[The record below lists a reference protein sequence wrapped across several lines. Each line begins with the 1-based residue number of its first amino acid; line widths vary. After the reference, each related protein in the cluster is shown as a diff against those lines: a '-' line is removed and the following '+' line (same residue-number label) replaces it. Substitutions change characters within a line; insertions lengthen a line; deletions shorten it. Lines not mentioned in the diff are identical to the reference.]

1 MNTLTETSR
10 PSGIA
15 GSKTSR
21 TPTRERESSGK
32 GDVVELVPAILK
44 LKSILVPIDFSKISQ
59 KALEYAVPLAKQ
71 FGAKITLLHA
81 IEPPPY
87 SVDLT
92 YVPMG
97 EGFPIGPMKKELDA
111 LAKKTIEPELLK
123 EVLVRVGTAFEVITN
138 VARDCGADLI
148 VITTHGHTGLK
159 HVFMGSTSE
168 RVVRH
173 APCPVFVVRKCEH
186 EFI

>member
-21 TPTRERESSGK
+21 TPTRERESAGK
-32 GDVVELVPAILK
+32 ADVVELVPAILK

-81 IEPPPY
+81 IEPLP
-87 SVDLT
+87 T
-92 YVPMG
+92 QW
-97 EGFPIGPMKKELDA
+97 I
-111 LAKKTIEPELLK
+111 
-123 EVLVRVGTAFEVITN
+123 
-138 VARDCGADLI
+138 
-148 VITTHGHTGLK
+148 
-159 HVFMGSTSE
+159 
-168 RVVRH
+168 
-173 APCPVFVVRKCEH
+173 
-186 EFI
+186 

>member
-15 GSKTSR
+15 R
-21 TPTRERESSGK
+21 K
-32 GDVVELVPAILK
+32 GDAVELVPAILK
-44 LKSILVPIDFSKISQ
+44 LKSILVPIDFSKTSQ

-71 FGAKITLLHA
+71 FGAKITMLHV

-92 YVPMG
+92 YLPMG
-97 EGFPIGPMKKELDA
+97 EGFPIKPLEKELNA
-111 LAKKTIEPELLK
+111 LAKNTIEPQLLK
-123 EVLVRVGTAFEVITN
+123 EVIVRVGTAFEVITN
-138 VARDCGADLI
+138 VACDCKADVI

-159 HVFMGSTSE
+159 HMFMGSTAE

-186 EFI
+186 EFV